1 MIVYEALESPI
12 HMTVLSSLLISR
24 ALFSVC
30 VNQVMSILGYKKP
43 RACETVHTILLNSKF
58 SINVYIQK
66 QLSGHLGHPGLAAGS
81 LC

>member
-1 MIVYEALESPI
+1 
-12 HMTVLSSLLISR
+12 MTVLSSPLISR

-43 RACETVHTILLNSKF
+43 CACETVHTILLNSKF
-58 SINVYIQK
+58 SINVYNNIQK